1 LELDLEAFKVETASM
16 LQAQREALEAVI
28 GTNRTLIQD
37 NTTAIENN
45 ETEIEALQRRIEL
58 LEAQVFPKEPER
70 QQPQAIGVL
79 VGFGLVIGLGFAIS
93 SMVK

>member
-1 LELDLEAFKVETASM
+1 M

-28 GTNRTLIQD
+28 GTNSALIQE
-37 NTTAIENN
+37 NAAAIENN

-58 LEAQVFPKEPER
+58 LEAQVFPEKK
-70 QQPQAIGVL
+70 QPQAIGVL

-93 SMVK
+93 SMAK